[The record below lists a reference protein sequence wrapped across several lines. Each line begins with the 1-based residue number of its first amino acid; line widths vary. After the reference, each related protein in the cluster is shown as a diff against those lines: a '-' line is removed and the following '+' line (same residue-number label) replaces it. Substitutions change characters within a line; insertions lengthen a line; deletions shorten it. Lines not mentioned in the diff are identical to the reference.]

1 MAEVVRITV
10 PAGAAMAEVTCFE
23 ARHYVSSLPRHLR
36 HWDRMAKVWPVA
48 LRITRIPPV
57 STVQGGR
64 VPALVPGDSMPYA
77 IWVLYP
83 KPPSKCSQ
91 MWNAR
96 KRNPIGGKS
105 VFS

>member
-57 STVQGGR
+57 STVQGGYLPWS
-64 VPALVPGDSMPYA
+64 PATRCGTPFGCYARSRHLSSLKGGMPGSL
-77 IWVLYP
+77 I
-83 KPPSKCSQ
+83 
-91 MWNAR
+91 R
-96 KRNPIGGKS
+96 
-105 VFS
+105 